1 MSFIDQR
8 PGHAFRAPPASVPE
22 LAVAARAMA
31 IASAREQGLPAQVND
46 LAALSAVAIILASPP
61 APRRPR
67 PQSRPTGIRGK
78 GGVARA

>member
-1 MSFIDQR
+1 MHAPIPEPSALVGQR
-8 PGHAFRAPPASVPE
+8 PQP
-22 LAVAARAMA
+22 VAQRT
-31 IASAREQGLPAQVND
+31 REREGGVPAQVND

-67 PQSRPTGIRGK
+67 PQSRPTGIRVK